1 MHPNILDA
9 TRMRRLDMRFQLCDG
24 LTKIVIA
31 RSYCITFKTGYSR
44 LYSIAESKSERRA
57 SERNTFFLR
66 LGMATPRCLQHIRRR
81 LDAMGLAL
89 GEERFEWFPCSG
101 SSEMGTTVYSTTSPA
116 AFIESV
122 AFH

>member
-1 MHPNILDA
+1 
-9 TRMRRLDMRFQLCDG
+9 MRKHGAKQQRELLEFHLS
-24 LTKIVIA
+24 I
-31 RSYCITFKTGYSR
+31 SENFKFHLQSKLVTVD
-44 LYSIAESKSERRA
+44 SIQSLKASLKA
-57 SERNTFFLR
+57 SERAKYTLFTAGYGHAKMLPAH
-66 LGMATPRCLQHIRRR
+66 LTQARCH
-81 LDAMGLAL
+81 GPAL